1 MRLTRPAIMKQCER
15 VRAFLREQEDLGTQ
29 STIWRA
35 AVNVCRSSNICL
47 NFEQCEGL
55 LADVQLFYDD
65 INNHWAE
72 TDGYAIFL
80 NMVKEYDEE
89 TLYMTL
95 LHEALHGLVLRDFR
109 YELSEE
115 VEHRMMRL
123 IDPSLI

>member
-1 MRLTRPAIMKQCER
+1 
-15 VRAFLREQEDLGTQ
+15 
-29 STIWRA
+29 
-35 AVNVCRSSNICL
+35 
-47 NFEQCEGL
+47 
-55 LADVQLFYDD
+55 LFYDD

-80 NMVKEYDEE
+80 NTVKEYDEE

-109 YELSEE
+109 YYLSEE
-115 VEHRMMRL
+115 LEHKMMTL